1 MLIKLVEVKRG
12 MRGGSAS
19 LGEIYIN
26 SSHIVSVSQDLI
38 TSESLINESSSL
50 GLVSGVEFSKIIITE
65 GSQSRAIT
73 VVGSPAEIYSKVKK
87 RQILRG

>member
-19 LGEIYIN
+19 LNEIYIN
-26 SSHIVSVSQDLI
+26 SSHIVSVSQDNI

-50 GLVSGVEFSKIIITE
+50 GLVAGVEFSKIIITE
-65 GSQSRAIT
+65 GNQSRVIT

-87 RQILRG
+87 RQVLRG